1 MKENIKYIVK
11 EVMDTDFSFYFD
23 CDCYSKAA
31 GDYNFTVFCVSNDRR
46 GYCNNYSSG
55 INGTD
60 FNYVVSDLDAVID
73 EIDTLLNYESG
84 YSYKNIKEIML
95 DYDLNYNPHN
105 AHKLKTIL
113 DIDYIDAITMF
124 LSMRTGNTWKRK
136 SVCGYCQRDYTDV
149 IYCSDRY
156 SEKSA
161 QVIGEI
167 YLGCGKEFS
176 ITFLDETGKETETVY
191 GYYVAD
197 CEYTTDAEL
206 KELICSYEGIEPEQT
221 RLELIENVRTVYTP
235 SYRIA

>member
-31 GDYNFTVFCVSNDRR
+31 GDYNFTVFCVNTER
-46 GYCNNYSSG
+46 YSYNTRYTSG

-60 FNYVVSDLDAVID
+60 FNYVVSDLNAVID

-95 DYDLNYNPHN
+95 DYDLNYNSHN

-113 DIDYIDAITMF
+113 DIGYIDAITMF
-124 LSMRTGNTWKRK
+124 LSMRTGKSWK
-136 SVCGYCQRDYTDV
+136 SLQVCGYCQGDYTDV
-149 IYCSDRY
+149 VYCS
-156 SEKSA
+156 EKYDDKTA
-161 QVIGEI
+161 RIIGEL

-176 ITFLDETGKETETVY
+176 ITYLDENGEETDTIY
-191 GYYVAD
+191 GHYVAD
-197 CEYTTDAEL
+197 CEYITDAEL
-206 KELICSYEGIEPEQT
+206 KELICSNEGIEPEQT
-221 RLELIENVRTVYTP
+221 RLELIESVSTVYTP